1 MAEDRIYATGRR
13 KTSVARVWIT
23 PGSGNITINKQPI
36 ENYFRRGTLG
46 LIVRQPLEHIGQ
58 LEKYDIFAN
67 VSGGGWS
74 GQAGAVKM
82 GIARCLVMANES
94 NKKALR
100 EGAEWLMMGND
111 DIVYKTKD
119 WDKKLDQ
126 HISKLSDD
134 YWLLWPNDGING
146 GSHCAFPI
154 VSKAWH
160 DTLGYFVP
168 EIFIFGYHDTYVYR
182 VAQRAGRC
190 KYVSDIHNNHQ
201 HANRNPAERDAT
213 HTQAHRKAGTRQQV
227 FAKDGHTIQRYQ
239 SHIEREGDIIKEKIA
254 ELSAEK

>member
-1 MAEDRIYATGRR
+1 MKYAILTPTRDRPQKLLRHLNSINNHVSKNHEVKVYVFVDSDDPKISDYRQQQRELNQRTIQSEYNISVDYTYGNVKSIGVAWNIMA
-13 KTSVARVWIT
+13 
-23 PGSGNITINKQPI
+23 
-36 ENYFRRGTLG
+36 
-46 LIVRQPLEHIGQ
+46 
-58 LEKYDIFAN
+58 
-67 VSGGGWS
+67 
-74 GQAGAVKM
+74 
-82 GIARCLVMANES
+82 
-94 NKKALR
+94 KKALR
-100 EGAEWLMMGND
+100 EGAQWLMMGND

-119 WDKKLDQ
+119 WDIKLDQ

-201 HANRNPAERDAT
+201 HANRNPKERDAT

-227 FAKDGHTIQRYQ
+227 FAKDGRTIEKYQ

-254 ELSAEK
+254 ELSLEK